1 MKLFNDV
8 LEAQG
13 YRTLRATDADSA
25 VPLARQHHPDL
36 IVMDIR
42 LPFVS
47 GLELVKLLKDENDLK
62 DIPVVAVTALSNFS
76 ISLVRRQIPAS
87 IRIIVQLTIISSL
100 VIVTDQ
106 VLKAY
111 FYEVSKQLSV
121 FVGLII
127 TNCIIMGRAEAYAM
141 QNSVRLSAL
150 DAVGNGFGYALVLM
164 AVAFAREL
172 FGSGK
177 LFGFTILQTVNEGGW
192 YVPNGLMVLAPA
204 AFFLIG
210 GFIWVVRSFKTEQ
223 IEEEFHVGALLESG
237 HEGHIR

>member
-1 MKLFNDV
+1 MASADREALLDPLFNNNPIALQV
-8 LEAQG
+8 LG
-13 YRTLRATDADSA
+13 ICSA
-25 VPLARQHHPDL
+25 L
-36 IVMDIR
+36 
-42 LPFVS
+42 
-47 GLELVKLLKDENDLK
+47 
-62 DIPVVAVTALSNFS
+62 AVTTQLKASFVMSLAVIFVLLGSNVA
-76 ISLVRRQIPAS
+76 ISLIRNHVPSS
-87 IRIIVQLTIISSL
+87 IRIIVQLTIIASL

-106 VLKAY
+106 FLKAFVY
-111 FYEVSKQLSV
+111 DISKQLSV

-210 GFIWVVRSFKTEQ
+210 GFIWVVRSFKPEQ
-223 IEEEFHVGALLESG
+223 VEEEFHVGALLEPG
-237 HEGHIR
+237 HEGSLR